1 MGTTAAPTP
10 AGVDLEPSAGGPGF
24 WDILLRRTATH
35 GKLRGLLNSWLA
47 HSMEE
52 DERGARGGWSR
63 EPSSSGI
70 YDAAPATDA
79 PLSMAFEPEHSLV
92 VREVISAQRLQGG
105 GGGGGV
111 HPPAPRD
118 GAQDDD
124 ASASQLAASQ
134 LAAASSEAAS
144 SEAGASEAA
153 PTATASSST
162 GEIEEAL
169 SGNVTRRSSPNIDA
183 GSRSSSAPSL
193 DSGRGLDGAD
203 AWSWRRTKS
212 NSELLHALASK
223 LEQQAA
229 DAAARVEAAAPGPA
243 DDAAD
248 DDYSSASPASV
259 TASHAPAPPA
269 PPAAAA
275 ADAFDVE
282 ATPTTDEV
290 MGRDDDSAAGG
301 GGSDDDDDDDGGGG
315 GGGGGRCRAKAAPAP
330 PAAAEEAASP
340 RPSGFVARR
349 NSSTA
354 RLHEQAQAP
363 PSPEAAG
370 AAPPSPKGLERAVS
384 SPACLDGKPRVCSE
398 CEAPIAGALF
408 MLNDNAYCC
417 QRHRLVAYH
426 KFERDVIRSRSLG
439 VAEQSPAGL
448 APTGVRASFRAWI

>member
-124 ASASQLAASQ
+124 ASASQ

-290 MGRDDDSAAGG
+290 MGRDDDSAGGG
-301 GGSDDDDDDDGGGG
+301 GGSDDDDDDDDDGGGG

-330 PAAAEEAASP
+330 AAAAEEAASP

>member
-118 GAQDDD
+118 GAQDDG
-124 ASASQLAASQ
+124 ASASQ

-243 DDAAD
+243 DDAAA
-248 DDYSSASPASV
+248 DDYSSVSPASV

-301 GGSDDDDDDDGGGG
+301 GGSDDDDDDDDGGGG

>member
-124 ASASQLAASQ
+124 ASASQ

-290 MGRDDDSAAGG
+290 MGRDDDSAGGG
-301 GGSDDDDDDDGGGG
+301 GGSDDDDDDDDDDGGG

>member
-105 GGGGGV
+105 RRRRRRA
-111 HPPAPRD
+111 PA
-118 GAQDDD
+118 GAARRRADDD
-124 ASASQLAASQ
+124 ASASQ

-212 NSELLHALASK
+212 NSELLHALASR
-223 LEQQAA
+223 LEHQAA

-269 PPAAAA
+269 PPGRGRRRLRCGG
-275 ADAFDVE
+275 D
-282 ATPTTDEV
+282 TTDEV

-301 GGSDDDDDDDGGGG
+301 GGGDDDDDDDDGGGG

-330 PAAAEEAASP
+330 PPAAEEASP

-448 APTGVRASFRAWI
+448 ATTGVRASFRAWI

>member
-124 ASASQLAASQ
+124 ASASQ

-290 MGRDDDSAAGG
+290 MGRDDDSAGGG
-301 GGSDDDDDDDGGGG
+301 GGSDDDDDDDDDGGG

>member
-1 MGTTAAPTP
+1 
-10 AGVDLEPSAGGPGF
+10 
-24 WDILLRRTATH
+24 
-35 GKLRGLLNSWLA
+35 
-47 HSMEE
+47 
-52 DERGARGGWSR
+52 
-63 EPSSSGI
+63 
-70 YDAAPATDA
+70 
-79 PLSMAFEPEHSLV
+79 MAFEPEHSLV
-92 VREVISAQRLQGG
+92 VREVISAQRLQGA

-118 GAQDDD
+118 GAQDDG
-124 ASASQLAASQ
+124 ASASQ

-243 DDAAD
+243 DDAAA

-301 GGSDDDDDDDGGGG
+301 GGSDDDDDDDDGGGG

>member
-124 ASASQLAASQ
+124 ASASQLAA
-134 LAAASSEAAS
+134 ASSEAAS

-153 PTATASSST
+153 LTATASSST

-290 MGRDDDSAAGG
+290 MGRDDDSAGGG
-301 GGSDDDDDDDGGGG
+301 GGSDDDDDDDDDGGG

>member
-111 HPPAPRD
+111 HPPPPRD
-118 GAQDDD
+118 GAQDDG
-124 ASASQLAASQ
+124 ASASQ

-290 MGRDDDSAAGG
+290 MGRDDDSAGGG
-301 GGSDDDDDDDGGGG
+301 GGSDDDDDDDDDGGG

>member
-1 MGTTAAPTP
+1 M
-10 AGVDLEPSAGGPGF
+10 
-24 WDILLRRTATH
+24 
-35 GKLRGLLNSWLA
+35 
-47 HSMEE
+47 
-52 DERGARGGWSR
+52 
-63 EPSSSGI
+63 
-70 YDAAPATDA
+70 
-79 PLSMAFEPEHSLV
+79 
-92 VREVISAQRLQGG
+92 
-105 GGGGGV
+105 

-124 ASASQLAASQ
+124 ASQ
-134 LAAASSEAAS
+134 LAAASSEAS
-144 SEAGASEAA
+144 TSEAGASEAA

-243 DDAAD
+243 DDAAA

-301 GGSDDDDDDDGGGG
+301 GGSDDDDDDDDGGGG

-370 AAPPSPKGLERAVS
+370 ARRRRRQGPRAGGEQPGLPRRQAARVQRVRGADRRRSLHAERQRVLLPAPPPRRVPQVRARRH
-384 SPACLDGKPRVCSE
+384 PLAIPRRRRAEPGRPRADGRARVVPRVDLTRVVG
-398 CEAPIAGALF
+398 IGF
-408 MLNDNAYCC
+408 G
-417 QRHRLVAYH
+417 
-426 KFERDVIRSRSLG
+426 F
-439 VAEQSPAGL
+439 
-448 APTGVRASFRAWI
+448 

>member
-118 GAQDDD
+118 GAQDDG
-124 ASASQLAASQ
+124 ASASQ

-243 DDAAD
+243 DDAAA

-290 MGRDDDSAAGG
+290 MGRDDDSAGGG
-301 GGSDDDDDDDGGGG
+301 GGSDDDDDDDDGGGG